1 MSIVEIKSYKGSF
14 EEKIFYI
21 SQAQRIIILEFTN
34 ENIECRDVWI
44 DEYIDDIYLDSLNNE
59 FKSFYLEKEDGY
71 GFYNKKER
79 RCMLK
84 EIITKSYNLIH
95 RTKPENIELLLKKE
109 TRLDKRYFDIK
120 DIDHFIQKEK
130 DHEKNKHRLLS
141 IYNSLLEII

>member
-1 MSIVEIKSYKGSF
+1 MSIVDIKSYKGSF

-21 SQAQRIIILEFTN
+21 SQAQRIIILEFIN
-34 ENIECRDVWI
+34 ENIEYRDAWI
-44 DEYIDDIYLDSLNNE
+44 NEYIEDIYLDSLNNE
-59 FKSFYLEKEDGY
+59 LKSFYLEKEDGY

-84 EIITKSYNLIH
+84 EIITKSHNLTH
-95 RTKPENIELLLKKE
+95 QTKPENIELLLKKE
-109 TRLDKRYFDIK
+109 TRLDKKYCDIK

-130 DHEKNKHRLLS
+130 NHKKNKHRILS